1 MSLDRREFLIHS
13 SALLATSMSAS
24 ALSPS
29 SSKPRAGD
37 SFLTN
42 LSAVAA
48 VAAMRS
54 GDLRAEDYAAALLQR
69 ATRLA
74 DLNAFLTV
82 KPEQIKEAARNADK
96 SRAAG
101 RTLGLLHGLP
111 IPVKD
116 SINTKDLPTS
126 NGTRALRDFVPQENA
141 EVLKSL
147 FKQGAILMGKTNLHE
162 LSWGWTSNNQTF
174 GAVRNPYDRSRTPGG
189 SSGGSATAV
198 AARIAPL
205 AVAEDTYGSI
215 RVPAAFC
222 GVAGLRPS
230 FNRYPDDGI
239 LTLTRAKFDQ
249 VGPLARSV
257 EDLILF
263 DTVVAGDR
271 APVTPVPLQGVRI
284 GVSPAFL
291 SEGLDPDSERLTDEA
306 VRKLR
311 HAGVQVVVAEL
322 PEPLRQASKVVSS
335 LIFYEALDNFAM
347 FLKEE
352 STGVTL
358 DELISQAGANIEFLL
373 AAARKP
379 GSHQAYLS
387 LVHQR
392 EAIKLA
398 AAEYFRAYEIE
409 ALVFP
414 PVLTPAFPQGDS
426 PAVRVGDRDVDLLDA
441 IGRNMGLGS
450 CASLSCL
457 VLPIG
462 LTRSGLPVA
471 LEFDAPSG
479 SDRRLL
485 ALGLSLE
492 KALGPIQPPALDA

>member
-1 MSLDRREFLIHS
+1 MSLDRREFLLHS
-13 SALLATSMSAS
+13 SALLATSVSAS
-24 ALSPS
+24 AMSPS
-29 SSKPRAGD
+29 WKPRAAD
-37 SFLTN
+37 SSLTE

-48 VAAMRS
+48 VAAIRS

-69 ATRLA
+69 AARL
-74 DLNAFLTV
+74 DELNAFLTI
-82 KPEQIKEAARNADK
+82 KPEEIKEAARNADK
-96 SRAAG
+96 TRAAG
-101 RTLGLLHGLP
+101 RPLGLLHGLP

-126 NGTRALRDFVPQENA
+126 NGTRALREFVPKGNA
-141 EVLKSL
+141 GVLKSL

-162 LSWGWTSNNQTF
+162 LSWGWTSNNHTF
-174 GAVRNPYDRSRTPGG
+174 GAVLNPYDRSRTPGG
-189 SSGGSATAV
+189 SSGGSATVV

-222 GVAGLRPS
+222 GVAGLRPT

-239 LTLTRAKFDQ
+239 LSLTRAKCDQ

-271 APVTPVPLQGVRI
+271 TPVTSAPLQGVRI

-291 SEGLDPDSERLTDEA
+291 SEGLDPESERLTGEA
-306 VRKLR
+306 IRKLR
-311 HAGVQVVVAEL
+311 DTGVQVVVAEL
-322 PEPLRQASKVVSS
+322 PEPLRQASTVVGS
-335 LIFYEALDNFAM
+335 LIRYEALDSFAT

-352 STGVTL
+352 RTGVTL

-373 AAARKP
+373 AAARNP

-387 LVHQR
+387 LRRQQ

-398 AAEYFRAYEIE
+398 AAEYFRTHEIE

-414 PVLTPAFPQGDS
+414 PVLMPAFPQGDS

-462 LTRSGLPVA
+462 LTRSGLPVG

-485 ALGLSLE
+485 ALGLSFE
-492 KALGPIQPPALDA
+492 KALGPIEPPALSA